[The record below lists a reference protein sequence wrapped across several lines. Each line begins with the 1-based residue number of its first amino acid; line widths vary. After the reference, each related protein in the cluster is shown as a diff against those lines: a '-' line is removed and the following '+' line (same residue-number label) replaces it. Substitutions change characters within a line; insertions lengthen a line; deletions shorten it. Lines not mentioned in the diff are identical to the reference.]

1 MKTRVASVLV
11 RWAVMVPI
19 WGAAASLEA
28 APLEGFARVAESD
41 HFTHFAREKAKT
53 DVGRREQQVVRVE
66 KLLDVKLGRRVEYYA
81 YTRPEEI
88 QAVTGHYV
96 AGYFYPS
103 LGQVHATPDAEA
115 HEIVHLVAHE
125 LGDPGPFFHEGLA
138 VALGNRGRM
147 GGWPIDR
154 VARTLLH
161 RLAPEAL
168 EARFASLQSSWEAVA
183 AAGSFVTWLSDKH
196 GVSKVSAFF
205 RACGRTGRPVAFE
218 ATFGLPLGEALR
230 GWAGSL
236 GVRPSPEE
244 PPTLIARAE
253 PASALSL
260 PVAEYPAADAAPRPA
275 R

>member
-1 MKTRVASVLV
+1 MTGLARWVAALLL
-11 RWAVMVPI
+11 A
-19 WGAAASLEA
+19 GAGASLEA
-28 APLEGFARVAESD
+28 APVEGFALMAESD

-53 DVGRREQQVVRVE
+53 DVGRREQQVVRLE
-66 KLLDVKLGRRVEYYA
+66 KLLDVKLGRRVEYYS
-81 YTRPEEI
+81 YVRPEEI

-125 LGDPGPFFHEGLA
+125 LGDPGPFFQEGLA
-138 VALGNRGRM
+138 VTLGNRGRM

-161 RLAPEAL
+161 RLSPEAL
-168 EARFASLQSSWEAVA
+168 EARFGSLQSSWEAVA
-183 AAGSFVTWLSDKH
+183 AAGSFVTWLNGRY
-196 GVSKVSAFF
+196 GVSRVSAFF
-205 RACGRTGRPVAFE
+205 RACAQTGRPVAFE
-218 ATFGLPLGEALR
+218 ATFGLPLGQALR

-244 PPTLIARAE
+244 PPTLIAQAE

-260 PVAEYPAADAAPRPA
+260 PVAEPPAADDVPRPS